1 MHAQPC
7 ITKKADTP
15 LHVCTIT
22 YNVYIYIYIY
32 IQHTSESSG
41 HTACVHN
48 NTFSQKEQTALRVS
62 VVIVPV
68 HGFQWRAH
76 RPTSKA
82 CIQQCIENMKR
93 CCIKPSDDRAITC
106 FTYWYEYAY
115 RADENADQLDMQ
127 QLKQKNIKFGSMQ
140 SAVQIQYHQ
149 KNTLNGRSPT

>member
-7 ITKKADTP
+7 ITKKRTHRSTCVLLP
-15 LHVCTIT
+15 I
-22 YNVYIYIYIY
+22 IYIYIY
-32 IQHTSESSG
+32 IFNILQTSADTPLASTTI
-41 HTACVHN
+41 HL
-48 NTFSQKEQTALRVS
+48 SQKEQNALHVS
-62 VVIVPV
+62 VIIVPV
-68 HGFQWRAH
+68 HKFQWRAH

-115 RADENADQLDMQ
+115 RADENADQLEMQ